1 MVVLFPCSLF
11 GAYRYRNP
19 LPWDTD
25 VDFFLRAEELEK
37 INITDFMHQFQQKGF
52 NIFYSYW
59 SGAYKIERRYAHGDL
74 YIYKNYSGIM
84 QRIGLESY
92 VFFINYKMYYQFP
105 AERIEKPLEHVEFC
119 GVQMNA
125 PRGGLEF
132 QKYLYVDW
140 NVEKKPKGCKNLGT

>member
-1 MVVLFPCSLF
+1 MFPCSLF

-37 INITDFMHQFQQKGF
+37 INITDFIHQFQQKGF

-74 YIYKNYSGIM
+74 YIYKNYSGTM

-105 AERIEKPLEHVEFC
+105 AQRGLKNLLKMWNFVEFKWTL
-119 GVQMNA
+119 QEEA
-125 PRGGLEF
+125 
-132 QKYLYVDW
+132 W
-140 NVEKKPKGCKNLGT
+140 NFKNTFIWIGM